1 MARRIEKKTP
11 DIVIVDDLE
20 KCEKD
25 VLEALAQMPDHSA
38 CRFIINSGGGSVY
51 AGMGISTLIEMKHLR
66 ATAVVLADCSSS
78 ALLIFATCPERLVA
92 PHASFLFHPMQ
103 WSSEERSRLPGA
115 LGWAKEFKRI
125 ESECAEW
132 LLGHLDLPRTTLMRW
147 VQRETYVTATELVE
161 MGLASYIPELVP
173 PAGIVTRA
181 GSQRVRKGRVTAGKR
196 RARVV
201 PAARRKV
208 SSR

>member
-1 MARRIEKKTP
+1 MARRTDKKST

-25 VLEALAQMPDHSA
+25 VLDALVQIPDGSA

-51 AGMGISTLIEMKHLR
+51 SGLGISTLIEMKRLK

-78 ALLIFATCPERLVA
+78 SVLIFSTCQERLVA

-103 WSSEERSRLPGA
+103 WSSEERSRLHGA

-125 ESECAEW
+125 EESCADW
-132 LLGHLDLPRTTLMRW
+132 ICSHLGITSTLLLRW
-147 VQRETYVTATELVE
+147 VKRETYVTAKQLVDL
-161 MGLASYIPELVP
+161 GLASYIPDMELAP
-173 PAGIVTRA
+173 GVTARRSRKS
-181 GSQRVRKGRVTAGKR
+181 GKGRLTTGKR

-201 PAARRKV
+201 PAAARKAAG
-208 SSR
+208 R